1 MQMFYDAEAG
11 TAGIQASEYGVWVT
25 QNPALLHYVLIHL
38 GCHIIQ
44 LTNSIHICWNFHT
57 KSSCTKIPKKYG

>member
-44 LTNSIHICWNFHT
+44 LTNSIHIC
-57 KSSCTKIPKKYG
+57 